1 MIIIANFCAGCS
13 VMTFGCVLERHA
25 ANFLMA
31 AALFIAIPCC
41 AVATWCA
48 DPFVKRLRGAA
59 AAILAQD
66 AGGTDIPI
74 DASSATA
81 DQRVCFPCSRH
92 RWNYSTRRPHMHAY
106 TLAKRGQVRG
116 GKGHIQEG
124 ITARSRCP
132 CSTSCYH
139 AWTPAVCSSMAK
151 RPGNMASRVA
161 VSQDTANGL
170 RRHKLEVHL
179 CPSLNVLI
187 YVYVCIYASAGG
199 MHADWEFELLLKRKH
214 LSIDCTALVTPL

>member
-139 AWTPAVCSSMAK
+139 AWTPAVCSSMAQAPWQYGK
-151 RPGNMASRVA
+151 QGSGFSRHCERFEKTQIGGSSLPE
-161 VSQDTANGL
+161 SQCS
-170 RRHKLEVHL
+170 HL
-179 CPSLNVLI
+179 C
-187 YVYVCIYASAGG
+187 VYLHIC
-199 MHADWEFELLLKRKH
+199 KRWR
-214 LSIDCTALVTPL
+214 DAC